1 MSDLVRARMRR
12 GERVRVLTFYPAFQF
27 LTPFTIPQLAA
38 LRCFCYIDTGPHLSD
53 LSETLMEFQENIL
66 GLIGNTP
73 LVRLNRLARDVKA
86 KIFAKMENLNPGF
99 SVKDRIG
106 VSMIEV
112 AEREGKLKPGG
123 TIIEATSGNTGIGLA
138 LAAAVKGYKCIFVM
152 TDKASVEKSR
162 YLKALGADVVITPVS
177 AKPGTPDHYV
187 STAQRIA
194 AETPNS
200 FYPDQYSNPANP
212 EAHYRTTGPEL
223 WRQTEGKI
231 THFVAGLGTGG
242 TISGTGRFL
251 KEKDPSIKI
260 IGADPYGSIFK
271 TYKETGKIV
280 ETTPYLVEGIGQEV
294 VPPNVHIK
302 YVDEVIN
309 VTDRDSF
316 EMSRLLG
323 RLEGIFCG
331 GSTGTNLAAALRVAN
346 GLDENAVVVFIVCD
360 TGEHYLT
367 KHHSD
372 EWLKEKRLL
381 EPQKITAGLI
391 TGTKK
396 PQAPKS
402 LVSVKPSDTVGE
414 ALAIM
419 DDLGVTQIPVLEES
433 RVVGSLRENRVLAK
447 VVRDRELLNSPVSEV
462 MEASFPTVDV
472 DASSS
477 EVTRRLQ
484 TSQAVLVEEYGR
496 IVGIITRHDVL
507 DLKLT
512 H

>member
-1 MSDLVRARMRR
+1 
-12 GERVRVLTFYPAFQF
+12 
-27 LTPFTIPQLAA
+27 
-38 LRCFCYIDTGPHLSD
+38 
-53 LSETLMEFQENIL
+53 MEFQENIL
-66 GLIGNTP
+66 GLVGNTP

-86 KIFAKMENLNPGF
+86 QVYAKMENLNPGY

-106 VSMIEV
+106 IAMIEA
-112 AEREGKLKPGG
+112 AERAGDLKPGG
-123 TIIEATSGNTGIGLA
+123 TVVEATSGNTGIGLA
-138 LAAAVKGYKCIFVM
+138 IAAAVKGYKCIFVM

-187 STAQRIA
+187 STAKRIA

-242 TISGTGRFL
+242 TISGTGRYL
-251 KEKDPSIKI
+251 KEKNPHIQI

-271 TYKETGKIV
+271 TFKETGQIV
-280 ETTPYLVEGIGQEV
+280 EATPYLVEGIGQEI
-294 VPPNVHIK
+294 VPENVHIK
-302 YVDEVIN
+302 YVDQVIN
-309 VTDRDSF
+309 VTDRESF

-323 RLEGIFCG
+323 RTEGIFCG
-331 GSTGTNLAAALRVAN
+331 GSTGTNLAAALRVAAD
-346 GLDENAVVVFIVCD
+346 LDENAIVVFIVCD

-391 TGTKK
+391 SGTKK
-396 PQAPKS
+396 PQAPQA
-402 LVSVKPSDTVGE
+402 LVSVKPSDTVSE
-414 ALAIM
+414 ALEKM
-419 DDLGVTQIPVLEES
+419 NDLGVTQIPVLEEGRS
-433 RVVGSLRENRVLAK
+433 VGGLRESRVLAK
-447 VVRDRELLNSPVSEV
+447 VVRNRDLLSSPVSEV

-472 DASSS
+472 DVSSS

-484 TSQAVLVEEYGR
+484 TSPAVLVEEYGR

-507 DLKLT
+507 DLKLKDA
-512 H
+512 